1 LGKEAFSSVM
11 LHFLTR
17 ALRITSGR
25 VAAAVLALCAFGIAV
40 NEARAD
46 ELKLAIILSRHGVR
60 SPLLT
65 AEKLAPYASQAWPT
79 WETAPSVQTPRGNQ
93 LIALMGDYYRARF
106 QKAGLLTGD
115 PAVDG
120 PLIYIRAD
128 NDQRTIATATILGKA
143 LVSVG
148 DPDVHAL
155 PEGEVDP
162 LFRAYSAHVGT
173 PNLELAEASVLGRVG
188 GDLAN
193 IDKAYATQFAEL
205 NTILYGPGASPGQL
219 ATVTGPSK
227 VSVGAKGYLVS
238 LKGPLR
244 AAEEAIDSFVL
255 QYADGKPA
263 SEVGWGRVDEKTLTD
278 LLALHEAFF
287 DLADR
292 TYYAAQVQGSNLASH
307 ILDTLEQGAQAD
319 SVPGALGPPGEHIV
333 ILAGHDS
340 NIANIGGLFNM
351 NWMVPGTQANPILPG
366 GALIFELWKRG
377 DAPATYY
384 VRTSYVAQT
393 LGQQHE
399 ATSLS
404 LDNPPAR
411 APICIPG
418 CGGVAPD
425 FETPLAS
432 FVRQARKVIDPAF
445 IAPEQ

>member
-1 LGKEAFSSVM
+1 MIHFAIRRLRLSSSR
-11 LHFLTR
+11 LLA
-17 ALRITSGR
+17 AL
-25 VAAAVLALCAFGIAV
+25 LALFAFGIAA
-40 NEARAD
+40 NAARAD

-65 AEKLAPYASQAWPT
+65 ADKLAPYASQAWPE

-106 QKAGLLTGD
+106 RRSGLLSGD

-120 PLIYIRAD
+120 PLVYIRAD

-148 DPDVHAL
+148 EPDVHAL
-155 PEGEVDP
+155 PEGQVDP
-162 LFRAYSAHVGT
+162 LFRSYPAHVGT
-173 PNLELAEASVLGRVG
+173 PNMDLAEASVLGRVG
-188 GDLAN
+188 GDLSN
-193 IDKAYATQFAEL
+193 LDLAYERQYSEL
-205 NTILYGPGASPGQL
+205 NTILYGPGADVGKL
-219 ATVTGPSK
+219 ASITGPSK
-227 VSVGAKGYLVS
+227 ISVGSKSYLVS

-244 AAEEAIDSFVL
+244 AAEEAIDSFIL
-255 QYADGKPA
+255 QYADGKPI

-278 LLALHEAFF
+278 LLTLHSAFF

-292 TYYAAQVQGSNLASH
+292 TFYAAQVQGSNLASH
-307 ILDTLEQGAQAD
+307 IVDTLEQGAQAD
-319 SVPGALGPPGEHIV
+319 SVPGALGPPGERIV

-340 NIANIGGLFNM
+340 NIANIGGLFDM
-351 NWMVPGTQANPILPG
+351 DWMVPGTQANPVLPG
-366 GALIFELWKRG
+366 GALVFELWKRG
-377 DAPATYY
+377 DAPGAYY

-393 LGQQHE
+393 LGQLRN

-411 APICIPG
+411 AAICIPG

-445 IAPEQ
+445 IAPEP

>member
-1 LGKEAFSSVM
+1 MKASRVTLWKAAFALLG
-11 LHFLTR
+11 
-17 ALRITSGR
+17 
-25 VAAAVLALCAFGIAV
+25 LCALGCAV

-60 SPLLT
+60 SPLMT

-93 LIALMGDYYRARF
+93 LIALIGDYYRARF

-120 PLIYIRAD
+120 PLVYIRAD

-148 DPDVHAL
+148 EPDVHAL
-155 PEGEVDP
+155 PEGQTDP
-162 LFRAYSAHVGT
+162 LFRAYTAHVGT
-173 PNLELAEASVLGRVG
+173 PNLELATASVLGRVG
-188 GDLAN
+188 GDLTN
-193 IDKAYATQFAEL
+193 LDRAYATQYAQL
-205 NTILYGPGASPGQL
+205 NAILYGPGASPGQL
-219 ATVTGPSK
+219 ASVVGPSS
-227 VSVGAKGYLVS
+227 VSIGAKNYLVS
-238 LKGPLR
+238 FKGPLR
-244 AAEEAIDSFVL
+244 AAEEAIDSFIL

-263 SEVGWGRVDEKTLTD
+263 SEVGWGRVDEKALTD
-278 LLALHEAFF
+278 LLVLHAAFF

-292 TYYAAQVQGSNLASH
+292 TFYPAQVQGSNLASH
-307 ILDTLEQGAQAD
+307 IVDTLEQGAQAD

-333 ILAGHDS
+333 VLVGHDS

-351 NWMVPGTQANPILPG
+351 NWMVPGTQANPMLPG
-366 GALIFELWKRG
+366 GALVFELWKRG
-377 DAPATYY
+377 DAPGAYY

-393 LGQQHE
+393 LSQQRE

-404 LDNPPAR
+404 LDVPPAK

-445 IAPEQ
+445 IAPEP